1 MTALAGLDAF
11 GEIGRGVAVHGG
23 AHFLP
28 AGPDAGRE
36 VAREGDAG
44 TLVERGVGEALDE
57 GARDADLV
65 LEGELDVD
73 ALDLVG
79 VFAETLE
86 RNDDVLVE
94 LEGVGVLGD
103 GCRAGALLPVGLAI
117 GGRAGD
123 EARAAAGARHFTA
136 AFGHGVEVGFVVG
149 DDVGEK
155 HHLGHAAALELGTV
169 ADGAHVAPVDV
180 LETRKLDRRMAAH
193 EVAHL
198 DDGGCGFGHGAVEL
212 EADRAAEVGHPVQHE
227 GGAHDDAVRAFLL
240 YGGQAV
246 EKLVGDVLAE
256 ARLAEGAARNREALC
271 PDDRA
276 LVGELVDVE
285 LGGLDLVDA
294 AEVVVDALD
303 ADHAAVDVDHL
314 PPGEVVDRRAPEG
327 GFLAAR
333 VDGDVAADA
342 AGVGRGGVDREDEAC
357 GGRGLLDAAGD
368 AARAAFNHGMLALD
382 ARQAA
387 HDGTAVAVELL
398 HVDHGRVGVQ
408 RNGAARVAR
417 AARARNDGELEL
429 EERAHEGR
437 DLLLAVGREDDERIL
452 DAPVGGVGDVRDARK
467 AVEADVVRIGDRGQ
481 TALHFGTA
489 LDELREAVVEAAH
502 GGARLGDEA
511 KHVGIALGALANGLE
526 AAAHLAHEQFAALRV
541 HDQVVDQIGIALD
554 RPDVAEHFEEHAGGT
569 AGAARAAK
577 RLNRVPGLFAQETD
591 HNLAVRERRVVIGNL
606 ANARGSGHLGH
617 QGGTPLVRRVR
628 RQARTALNGRGFFHS
643 NPLIFK
649 GYTSD

>member
-1 MTALAGLDAF
+1 
-11 GEIGRGVAVHGG
+11 
-23 AHFLP
+23 
-28 AGPDAGRE
+28 
-36 VAREGDAG
+36 
-44 TLVERGVGEALDE
+44 
-57 GARDADLV
+57 
-65 LEGELDVD
+65 
-73 ALDLVG
+73 
-79 VFAETLE
+79 
-86 RNDDVLVE
+86 
-94 LEGVGVLGD
+94 
-103 GCRAGALLPVGLAI
+103 
-117 GGRAGD
+117 
-123 EARAAAGARHFTA
+123 
-136 AFGHGVEVGFVVG
+136 
-149 DDVGEK
+149 
-155 HHLGHAAALELGTV
+155 
-169 ADGAHVAPVDV
+169 
-180 LETRKLDRRMAAH
+180 
-193 EVAHL
+193 
-198 DDGGCGFGHGAVEL
+198 
-212 EADRAAEVGHPVQHE
+212 
-227 GGAHDDAVRAFLL
+227 
-240 YGGQAV
+240 
-246 EKLVGDVLAE
+246 
-256 ARLAEGAARNREALC
+256 
-271 PDDRA
+271 
-276 LVGELVDVE
+276 
-285 LGGLDLVDA
+285 
-294 AEVVVDALD
+294 
-303 ADHAAVDVDHL
+303 
-314 PPGEVVDRRAPEG
+314 
-327 GFLAAR
+327 
-333 VDGDVAADA
+333 
-342 AGVGRGGVDREDEAC
+342 
-357 GGRGLLDAAGD
+357 
-368 AARAAFNHGMLALD
+368 MLALD

-467 AVEADVVRIGDRGQ
+467 AVEADVVRIGDSGQ

-526 AAAHLAHEQFAALRV
+526 AAAHLAHKQFAALRV

-554 RPDVAEHFEEHAGGT
+554 RPDVAEHFEEHAGGA

-591 HNLAVRERRVVIGNL
+591 HDLAVRERRVVIGNL